1 MDNRNVL
8 DVLLDRGYLK
18 QFTHE
23 DEMREL
29 LGKEKITFYIGFDPT
44 ADSLHVGHFIA
55 MMFMAHMQRFGHR
68 PIALVGGGTAM
79 VGDPSGRTD
88 MRTMMTKETIAH
100 NVACIKKQMEKF
112 IDFSDGKAILENNAD
127 WLLGLNY
134 IDFLRDIG
142 AEFSVNKMLAAE
154 CFKSRMEKGL
164 SFLEFNYM
172 LMQGYDFYVLNQKHN
187 CKMELGGDDQWSNI
201 IAGINLVRKKKQE
214 TVYGMTCTLLTN
226 SEGKKMGK
234 TAKGALW
241 LDPEKTTP
249 HEFYQYWRN
258 VADED
263 VEKCLALL
271 TFIPMD
277 EVRRLG
283 ALKDAEI
290 NKAKVVLAYEIT
302 KMIHGTEEAD
312 KAKAAAEGAFG
323 TGGDVS
329 NLPTTEFSQ
338 DNFGI
343 NLIDYLT
350 EQGVLKT
357 KSEGRRLIQ
366 QNGMSLNGDKV
377 TDIGY
382 TINEES
388 FKDGEALVKMG
399 KKKFHRI
406 VLK

>member
-1 MDNRNVL
+1 MENVY
-8 DVLLDRGYLK
+8 DVLKDRGYLK
-18 QFTHE
+18 QFT
-23 DEMREL
+23 DEEAIKKL
-29 LGKEKITFYIGFDPT
+29 LGEEKITFYIGFDPT

-302 KMIHGTEEAD
+302 KMIHGQEEAD
-312 KAKAAAEGAFG
+312 KAKAAAEVAFG
-323 TGGDVS
+323 GSGDMS
-329 NLPTTEFSQ
+329 NLPTTEIEKANLGVS
-338 DNFGI
+338 
-343 NLIDYLT
+343 LIDYLA
-350 EQGVLKT
+350 ENGILKT

-377 TDIGY
+377 TDIGFAL
-382 TINEES
+382 TEEA
-388 FKDGEALVKMG
+388 FKDSEAIVKMG

>member
-1 MDNRNVL
+1 MENVY
-8 DVLLDRGYLK
+8 DVLKDRGYLK
-18 QFTHE
+18 QFT
-23 DEMREL
+23 DEEAIKKL
-29 LGKEKITFYIGFDPT
+29 LGEEKITFYIGFDPT

-55 MMFMAHMQRFGHR
+55 MMFMAHMQKFGHR

-100 NVACIKKQMEKF
+100 NVSCIKKQMEKF

-241 LDPEKTTP
+241 LDPAKTTP
-249 HEFYQYWRN
+249 YEFYQYWRN
-258 VADED
+258 IADED

-350 EQGVLKT
+350 EQEVLKT

>member
-1 MDNRNVL
+1 
-8 DVLLDRGYLK
+8 
-18 QFTHE
+18 
-23 DEMREL
+23 
-29 LGKEKITFYIGFDPT
+29 
-44 ADSLHVGHFIA
+44 
-55 MMFMAHMQRFGHR
+55 
-68 PIALVGGGTAM
+68 
-79 VGDPSGRTD
+79 
-88 MRTMMTKETIAH
+88 
-100 NVACIKKQMEKF
+100 
-112 IDFSDGKAILENNAD
+112 
-127 WLLGLNY
+127 
-134 IDFLRDIG
+134 
-142 AEFSVNKMLAAE
+142 
-154 CFKSRMEKGL
+154 
-164 SFLEFNYM
+164 
-172 LMQGYDFYVLNQKHN
+172 
-187 CKMELGGDDQWSNI
+187 
-201 IAGINLVRKKKQE
+201 
-214 TVYGMTCTLLTN
+214 
-226 SEGKKMGK
+226 MGK

-241 LDPEKTTP
+241 LDPAKTTP
-249 HEFYQYWRN
+249 YEFYQYWRN
-258 VADED
+258 IADED

>member
-1 MDNRNVL
+1 
-8 DVLLDRGYLK
+8 
-18 QFTHE
+18 
-23 DEMREL
+23 
-29 LGKEKITFYIGFDPT
+29 
-44 ADSLHVGHFIA
+44 
-55 MMFMAHMQRFGHR
+55 
-68 PIALVGGGTAM
+68 
-79 VGDPSGRTD
+79 
-88 MRTMMTKETIAH
+88 
-100 NVACIKKQMEKF
+100 MEKF

-302 KMIHGTEEAD
+302 KMIHGQEEAD

-323 TGGDVS
+323 GSGDMS
-329 NLPTTEFSQ
+329 NLPTTEIEKANLGVS
-338 DNFGI
+338 
-343 NLIDYLT
+343 LIDYLT
-350 EQGVLKT
+350 ENGILKT

-377 TDIGY
+377 TDIGFAL
-382 TINEES
+382 TEEA
-388 FKDGEALVKMG
+388 FKDSEAIVKMG

>member
-1 MDNRNVL
+1 MENVY
-8 DVLLDRGYLK
+8 DVLKDRGYLK
-18 QFTHE
+18 QFT
-23 DEMREL
+23 DEEAIKKL
-29 LGKEKITFYIGFDPT
+29 LGEEKITFYIGFDPT

-302 KMIHGTEEAD
+302 KMIHGQEEAD

-323 TGGDVS
+323 GSGDMS
-329 NLPTTEFSQ
+329 NLPTTEIEKANLGVS
-338 DNFGI
+338 
-343 NLIDYLT
+343 LIDYLT
-350 EQGVLKT
+350 ENGILKT

-366 QNGMSLNGDKV
+366 QNGMSLNGAKV
-377 TDIGY
+377 TDIGFAL
-382 TINEES
+382 TEET
-388 FKDGEALVKMG
+388 FKDSEAIVKMG

>member
-1 MDNRNVL
+1 MENVY
-8 DVLLDRGYLK
+8 DVLKDRGYLK
-18 QFTHE
+18 QFT
-23 DEMREL
+23 DEEAIKKL
-29 LGKEKITFYIGFDPT
+29 LGEEKITFYIGFDPT

-302 KMIHGTEEAD
+302 KMIHGQEEAD

-323 TGGDVS
+323 GSGDMS
-329 NLPTTEFSQ
+329 NLPTTEIEKANLGVS
-338 DNFGI
+338 
-343 NLIDYLT
+343 LIDYLA
-350 EQGVLKT
+350 ENGILKT

-377 TDIGY
+377 TDIGFAL
-382 TINEES
+382 TEEA
-388 FKDGEALVKMG
+388 FKDSEAIVKMG